1 MEYLIKI
8 LTGSLFP
15 LLLSPDV
22 SASSGPASLSDAPS
36 LRGLGLAP
44 VLLTIRLLGEYQPAL
59 LHNRCNPL
67 LVFPSVFLQQ
77 IHSEPWSLVIMMSVL
92 T

>member
-15 LLLSPDV
+15 LLLTPDV

-44 VLLTIRLLGEYQPAL
+44 VLLAIRLLREYQPAL
-59 LHNRCNPL
+59 LNNRRNPL

-77 IHSEPWSLVIMMSVL
+77 VHRQTLS
-92 T
+92 